1 MYSSALDIRTAQKA
15 QGFTDR
21 CRSSSLS
28 DTTNFSEGS
37 AASARRKRAPPPG
50 VVFVGLPALDLFE
63 EPGSVSQRGS
73 PSMALSLR

>member
-1 MYSSALDIRTAQKA
+1 MSLLRVHTQKA
-15 QGFTDR
+15 QGGTDR

-37 AASARRKRAPPPG
+37 AASARRKRAPPG
-50 VVFVGLPALDLFE
+50 VAFVGLPAPNLLE

-73 PSMALSLR
+73 PSMAFWMC